1 MLQFQGFK
9 PDALNRM
16 AKTMGYS
23 GDMKEFDKFL
33 SENPDKKEMMD
44 VYSEKAKEMMMG
56 GYVKGYANGG
66 LIDPRLG
73 ETPKRGANVPDWM
86 VANPNFDPNAAYA
99 TVMRTYTNPITGE
112 TFDGSG
118 AGQYMVDPNLVQQAT
133 APTSPVD
140 YT

>member
-23 GDMKEFDKFL
+23 GDMGEFNKFL
-33 SENPDKKEMMD
+33 NENPEKQEMMD

-66 LIDPRLG
+66 VVPPLLG
-73 ETPKRGANVPDWM
+73 GLYRPQEILM
-86 VANPNFDPNAAYA
+86 F
-99 TVMRTYTNPITGE
+99 
-112 TFDGSG
+112 
-118 AGQYMVDPNLVQQAT
+118 
-133 APTSPVD
+133 
-140 YT
+140 